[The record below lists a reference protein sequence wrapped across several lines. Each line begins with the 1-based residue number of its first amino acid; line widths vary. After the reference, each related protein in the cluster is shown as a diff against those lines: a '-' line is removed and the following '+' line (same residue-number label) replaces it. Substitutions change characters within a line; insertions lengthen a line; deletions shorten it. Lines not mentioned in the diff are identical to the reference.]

1 VAAARGTDDGGGA
14 RVAARVRFLV
24 KSKDKIRV
32 SLKMKS
38 REIQILELVL
48 DKIEAKD
55 SKRELVCIRFG
66 HP

>member
-1 VAAARGTDDGGGA
+1 
-14 RVAARVRFLV
+14 
-24 KSKDKIRV
+24 
-32 SLKMKS
+32 LKMKS

-48 DKIEAKD
+48 DKIEAED